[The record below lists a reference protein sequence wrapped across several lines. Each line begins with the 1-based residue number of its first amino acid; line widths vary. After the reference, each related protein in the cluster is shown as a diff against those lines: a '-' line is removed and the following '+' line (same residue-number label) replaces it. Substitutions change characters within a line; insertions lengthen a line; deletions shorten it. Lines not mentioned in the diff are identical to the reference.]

1 MFAQKIVVQKFR
13 KFWIIGKR
21 FEWFLMKNEDA
32 IMFYFRF
39 LIITLL
45 NAKWS
50 TNCLFQGV
58 NNWGGACSSSK
69 LLSLGMEED
78 EQLGLESSS
87 HCDGNS
93 RFKISTI
100 CHFLP
105 SGDLRLCVKMC
116 YKMSIKGLSWA
127 IFWSMIVKS
136 ITVPIR
142 EWNIRTSVGLKSK
155 RANTSAGW
163 TSNSAD
169 TDATLNK

>member
-1 MFAQKIVVQKFR
+1 MNHLKKVRMISD
-13 KFWIIGKR
+13 
-21 FEWFLMKNEDA
+21 E
-32 IMFYFRF
+32 
-39 LIITLL
+39 
-45 NAKWS
+45 KWS
-50 TNCLFQGV
+50 CKYYVLLLGTLDFLQLHCSTQNDQQTVYFKEWITGEGPHLT
-58 NNWGGACSSSK
+58 CSSSK